1 MVPGRLHCTKRYKGI
16 TALLT
21 AALLVAASFLL
32 CSCGT
37 HNGVAD
43 KSAYLGEYSYDSS
56 ISAMVYEDMDG
67 EGKGIQYRKVTDYDK
82 LIAYSPEPVC
92 LYFYG
97 GLSSDT
103 SGVTAAVEQI
113 AENYY
118 DRILIVSVDADQETE
133 LTSHFEIA
141 ALPDFI
147 LLENGSWTASFSNN
161 DGKTWTAADLE
172 QWIAET
178 IENP

>member
-1 MVPGRLHCTKRYKGI
+1 MVPGRIHCTRRHKDC
-16 TALLT
+16 L
-21 AALLVAASFLL
+21 AALFIAAAFLL

-37 HNGVAD
+37 KNDSAD
-43 KSAYLGEYSYDSS
+43 KSSYLGEYSYDSS

-67 EGKGIQYRKVTDYDK
+67 EGKGIQYREVTDYNK

-97 GLSSDT
+97 GLASDSS
-103 SGVTAAVEQI
+103 GITAAVEQI
-113 AENYY
+113 AEDYY

-133 LTSHFEIA
+133 LASHFEIA

-161 DGKTWTAADLE
+161 DQKTWTAGILE
-172 QWIAET
+172 QWIT
-178 IENP
+178 DNIENS

>member
-1 MVPGRLHCTKRYKGI
+1 MLPGRIHCTRRYKGFI
-16 TALLT
+16 
-21 AALLVAASFLL
+21 AALLITAVFLL

-37 HNGVAD
+37 NNDSAD
-43 KSAYLGEYSYDSS
+43 KSSYLGEYSYDSS

-67 EGKGIQYRKVTDYDK
+67 EGKGIQYREVTDYNK

-97 GLSSDT
+97 GPASGT
-103 SGVTAAVEQI
+103 SGITAAVEQI
-113 AENYY
+113 AEDYY

-133 LTSHFEIA
+133 LASHFEIA

-161 DGKTWTAADLE
+161 DQKTWTAGNLE
-172 QWIAET
+172 QWIT
-178 IENP
+178 DNIDNS

>member
-1 MVPGRLHCTKRYKGI
+1 MVTGRKYCMRRYIGCL
-16 TALLT
+16 TALLI
-21 AALLVAASFLL
+21 ASAFLL
-32 CSCGT
+32 CSCGAQ
-37 HNGVAD
+37 NDSAD
-43 KSAYLGEYSYDSS
+43 KSEYLGEYSYDSS

-67 EGKGIQYRKVTDYDK
+67 EGKGIQYREVTDYDK

-103 SGVTAAVEQI
+103 SGITAAVEQI

-133 LTSHFEIA
+133 MVSHFEIA
-141 ALPDFI
+141 ALPDFV

-161 DGKTWTAADLE
+161 DGKAWTAGNLE
-172 QWIAET
+172 QWIT
-178 IENP
+178 DNIESS